1 MIARQNYAN
10 RVRTGKTGE
19 QQIAQSLQ
27 DVFGLTIEEVSEDQ
41 DRFEKIDRIVV
52 SGSGNRKTLQ
62 IKYRETGEDILVDV
76 FEPFFGINHPRTGK
90 GRDYVSKCDLYAC
103 RVGPLI
109 HLIHGA
115 ALRAVIE
122 IVLAEW
128 RTAGCPSS
136 GTFIGSQGEQIKIRK
151 DHASE
156 RPKLLMF
163 IPVKAIN
170 PESVWTKN
178 FLTHKQA
185 A

>member
-19 QQIAQSLQ
+19 QEIAKALQ
-27 DVFGLTIEEVSEDQ
+27 EVFGLTIEEVSEDQ

-52 SGSGNRKTLQ
+52 SELGNRKTLQ

-76 FEPFFGINHPRTGK
+76 FEPFFGIDHPRTGK

-115 ALRAVIE
+115 ALRSVIE

-128 RTAGCPSS
+128 KSAGCPCA

-151 DHASE
+151 DHASD

-163 IPVKAIN
+163 IPVAAIDSRN
-170 PESVWTKN
+170 VWTKN
-178 FLTHKQA
+178 FLTHKRA